1 MAQNTYLEIRMKVTP
16 TSFVTIDYLIR
27 ADEDEYF
34 PRSREPEEL
43 SFCLGW
49 GQMPGS
55 LEEAL
60 VGMTVNEHKTVR
72 LSAEEAFGEVDD
84 SLILEVPRQEFDP
97 SANPESGDVFATEDE
112 EGHPVYFVVKSL
124 KTESVV
130 IDFNHPL
137 AGKEVEFAITLKAV
151 REATTED
158 LKECSCAECGS
169 SHPHK
174 H

>member
-1 MAQNTYLEIRMKVTP
+1 MKVTA

-27 ADEDEYF
+27 ADENEYF
-34 PRSREPEEL
+34 PRSGEPEEL

-49 GQMPGS
+49 GQMPAS

-60 VGMTVNEHKTVR
+60 VGMTPNEHKNVR
-72 LSAEEAFGEVDD
+72 LSAAEAFGEVDD
-84 SLILEVPRQEFDP
+84 NLILEVPRQEFDP
-97 SANPESGDVFATEDE
+97 DANPEPGDVFATEDE
-112 EGHPVYFVVKSL
+112 DGHPVYFVVTSL
-124 KTESVV
+124 KPDSVV

-151 REATTED
+151 REATAED
-158 LKECSCAECGS
+158 LKECSCDECGS